1 VKIKPMLGDWEVPR
15 IAHIEALDRRD
26 FVELEIPGRVGS
38 LFQDLNSAPTRVA
51 IRGSLLGD
59 ENRDALLTAVRGK
72 FLAGQPVTFVAD
84 IVTATELQYVV
95 IETMHFEESGAR
107 PDETSY
113 LLVLKESPPPPP
125 PPDPFGGLDSGLL
138 DAAAGLVDAVG
149 GALDAIDALANV
161 PDFTDPTK
169 PLSGT
174 LDGVQAVL
182 ARLGD
187 ITGSLGELFG
197 TPE

>member
-51 IRGSLLGD
+51 ICGSLHGD
-59 ENRDALLTAVRGK
+59 EARDTLLETLRGK
-72 FLAGQPVTFVAD
+72 FLAGEPVTFVAD
-84 IVTATELQYVV
+84 IVTATQLQYVV
-95 IETMHFEESGAR
+95 IESMRFEENGAR
-107 PDETSY
+107 PDEVSY
-113 LLVLKESPPPPP
+113 SIVLKESPPPPP

-149 GALDAIDALANV
+149 GALDAIDALASV
-161 PDFTDPTK
+161 PDFTDPTT

-174 LDGVQAVL
+174 LSGVEAALSQ
-182 ARLGD
+182 LGD
-187 ITGSLGELFG
+187 ITGSLNDLFG
-197 TPE
+197 EP

>member
-51 IRGSLLGD
+51 ICGSLHGD
-59 ENRDALLTAVRGK
+59 EARDTLLETLRGK
-72 FLAGQPVTFVAD
+72 FLAGEPVTFVAD
-84 IVTATELQYVV
+84 IVTATQLQYVV
-95 IETMHFEESGAR
+95 IESMRFEENGAR
-107 PDETSY
+107 PDEVSY
-113 LLVLKESPPPPP
+113 SIVLKESPPPPP

-138 DAAAGLVDAVG
+138 DAASGLMDAVG
-149 GALDAIDALANV
+149 SALDAIDALANV
-161 PDFTDPTK
+161 PDFTDPTA

-174 LDGVQAVL
+174 LSGVEAAL
-182 ARLGD
+182 AQLGD
-187 ITGSLGELFG
+187 ITGSLDSLFG
-197 TPE
+197 ES

>member
-1 VKIKPMLGDWEVPR
+1 MLGDWEVPR

-51 IRGSLLGD
+51 IRGSLHGD
-59 ENRDALLTAVRGK
+59 ESRDALLETLRGK
-72 FLAGQPVTFVAD
+72 FLAGEPVTFVAD
-84 IVTATELQYVV
+84 IVTATQLQYVV
-95 IETMHFEESGAR
+95 IESMRFEESGVR
-107 PDETSY
+107 PDEVSY
-113 LLVLKESPPPPP
+113 SIVLKESPPPPP

-149 GALDAIDALANV
+149 SALDAIDALAGV
-161 PDFTDPTK
+161 PDFTDPTT

-174 LDGVQAVL
+174 LSGVEAALSQ
-182 ARLGD
+182 LGN
-187 ITGSLGELFG
+187 ITGSLNELFG
-197 TPE
+197 EP

>member
-1 VKIKPMLGDWEVPR
+1 MKIKPMLGDWEVPR

-59 ENRDALLTAVRGK
+59 ENRDTLLEAVRGK
-72 FLAGQPVTFVAD
+72 FRAGEPVTFVAD

-95 IETMHFEESGAR
+95 IETMHFEESGTQ
-107 PDETSY
+107 PDETTY

-149 GALDAIDALANV
+149 SALDAIDALANV
-161 PDFTDPTK
+161 PDFTDPTA

-174 LDGVQAVL
+174 LAGVEAVL
-182 ARLGD
+182 AQLGG
-187 ITGSLGELFG
+187 ISGSLGELFG
-197 TPE
+197 TSE